1 MSLGASTLEKIG
13 LYLKQQ
19 REELGFTLEQMSQK
33 TKITTMQLQEIEQGN
48 LDFFA
53 GDITYLPFMIR
64 RYAKALYVNFDE
76 IKADV
81 DSLVDKYYETKQ
93 MKVVLENKEMEKSI
107 LEKANKVSTPSKNIR
122 PTSVAKK
129 LEFSQ
134 LSLIL
139 VVLVIIASIIFM
151 VVSVI
156 LPMLNQQQD
165 PIDDDPIVSLPENPN
180 DQDNEEPDNEQPDP
194 VDQESKIVVSAN
206 APNEYAISQFKED
219 EEVKI
224 SLAFNTQTWVRV
236 YINDVPTDNPQS
248 RVYQPNESID
258 VVTIAQDA
266 HRVSFHVGIV
276 RSNEFSVNDE
286 VVLLDSEVANVT
298 YGIRINFVFEGE

>member
-1 MSLGASTLEKIG
+1 MSLGANILEKIG

-33 TKITTMQLQEIEQGN
+33 TKITTIQLQEIEQGN

-81 DSLVDKYYETKQ
+81 DSLVDKYYESKK

-107 LEKANKVSTPSKNIR
+107 IEKANKVSSPSKNIR
-122 PTSVAKK
+122 PSKVAKK

-139 VVLVIIASIIFM
+139 VVLVIVASIIFM

-156 LPMLNQQQD
+156 LPMLNQTED

-180 DQDNEEPDNEQPDP
+180 DQDNEEPIEEQPEP
-194 VDQESKIVVSAN
+194 IEQESEIVISTN

-224 SLAFNTQTWVRV
+224 SLDFNTQTWVRV
-236 YINDVPTDNPQS
+236 YIDDVATDNPQS

-258 VVTIAQDA
+258 VVTIAKDA

-286 VVLLDSEVANVT
+286 VITLDSGVANVT
-298 YGIRINFVFEGE
+298 YGIRIHFVFEGE

>member
-1 MSLGASTLEKIG
+1 MSLGAYILEKIG

-33 TKITTMQLQEIEQGN
+33 TKITTIQLQEIEQGN

-81 DSLVDKYYETKQ
+81 DSLVDKYYESKK

-107 LEKANKVSTPSKNIR
+107 IEKANKVSSPSKNIR
-122 PTSVAKK
+122 PSKVAKK

-139 VVLVIIASIIFM
+139 VVLVIVASIIFM

-156 LPMLNQQQD
+156 LPMLNQTED

-180 DQDNEEPDNEQPDP
+180 DQDNEEPIEEQPEP
-194 VDQESKIVVSAN
+194 IEQESEIVISTN

-224 SLAFNTQTWVRV
+224 SLDFNTQTWVRV
-236 YINDVPTDNPQS
+236 YIDDVATDNPQS

-258 VVTIAQDA
+258 VVTIAKDA

-286 VVLLDSEVANVT
+286 VITLDSGVANVT
-298 YGIRINFVFEGE
+298 YGIRIHFVFEGE

>member
-1 MSLGASTLEKIG
+1 MEKIG

-33 TKITTMQLQEIEQGN
+33 TKITTIQLQEIEQGN

-81 DSLVDKYYETKQ
+81 DSLVDKYYETKK

-107 LEKANKVSTPSKNIR
+107 LEKANKVSSPSKNIR
-122 PTSVAKK
+122 PSKVAKK

-139 VVLVIIASIIFM
+139 VVLVIVASIIFM

-156 LPMLNQQQD
+156 LPMLNQTED

-180 DQDNEEPDNEQPDP
+180 DQDNEEPIEEQPEP
-194 VDQESKIVVSAN
+194 IEQESEIVISTN

-224 SLAFNTQTWVRV
+224 SLDFNTQTWVRV
-236 YINDVPTDNPQS
+236 YIDDVATDNPQS

-258 VVTIAQDA
+258 VVTIAKDA

-286 VVLLDSEVANVT
+286 VITLDSGVANVT
-298 YGIRINFVFEGE
+298 YGIRIHFVFEGE

>member
-1 MSLGASTLEKIG
+1 MEKIG

-107 LEKANKVSTPSKNIR
+107 LEKANKVPAPSKNIR
-122 PTSVAKK
+122 PSSVAKK

-156 LPMLNQQQD
+156 LPMLNQTED

-180 DQDNEEPDNEQPDP
+180 DQDNEDPIEEQPETIE
-194 VDQESKIVVSAN
+194 QESEIVISTN

-236 YINDVPTDNPQS
+236 YIDDVPTDNPQS

>member
-1 MSLGASTLEKIG
+1 MEKIG